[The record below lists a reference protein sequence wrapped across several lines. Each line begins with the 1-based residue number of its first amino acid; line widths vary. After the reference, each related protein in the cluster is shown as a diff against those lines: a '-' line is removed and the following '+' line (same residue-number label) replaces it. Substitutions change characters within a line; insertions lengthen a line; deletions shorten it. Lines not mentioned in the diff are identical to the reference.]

1 MLVNGGPEAVAGLD
15 PVEIGGRYGV
25 SRSVVREAL
34 RVLEAK
40 GLVTSRPNVGTRLRP
55 YPEWNLF
62 DQQVIDWRVH
72 SPQGQEQM
80 RELLEVRTA
89 IEPFAARLAAA
100 RIDRDKKGTLERACS
115 SLVAA
120 FEAHDLDAFTRADIE
135 LHGALL
141 TASGNAMIAQL
152 AGVVA
157 EALRAREELL
167 LSPDTLA
174 ARAVHLHVELVDAV
188 VAGDVSRAET
198 RMRELLDEVSHDLT
212 ESPAGKGA
220 E

>member
-1 MLVNGGPEAVAGLD
+1 MLVNGGPDAAGVLD
-15 PVEIGGRYGV
+15 PIDIGDRYGV

-55 YPEWNLF
+55 FPEWNLF
-62 DQQVIDWRVH
+62 DQQVIEWRVH
-72 SPQGQEQM
+72 GPQAHEQM
-80 RELLEVRTA
+80 RDLLEVRTA
-89 IEPFAARLAAA
+89 VEPFAARLAAG
-100 RIDRDKKGTLERACS
+100 RINSRKKEALESACAA
-115 SLVAA
+115 LVAA
-120 FEAHDLDAFTRADIE
+120 FEAHDLGAFTRADIE
-135 LHGALL
+135 LHSALL
-141 TASGNAMIAQL
+141 AASDNAMIAQL

-174 ARAVHLHVELVDAV
+174 ARAVHLHVELVRAV
-188 VAGDVSRAET
+188 VAGDALSSDA
-198 RMRELLDEVSHDLT
+198 RMRDMLDEVSHDLA
-212 ESPAGKGA
+212 ESPAGKGT